1 MGIAVS
7 GLGSGLDINGLV
19 SQLMSAE
26 SRPLTLLKAQQKT
39 VSTKIS
45 AYGQLSSAL
54 ANFQSALKGLSES
67 GLSAVSAS
75 SSASALSA
83 TSGSGA
89 TPGSYSV
96 SVSQLAQSH
105 KLVSPGF
112 ASDST
117 DLGAGTLSISIAGGA
132 PVNLAPASNSLRDI
146 RDAINASGLGVSASI
161 VNDGSASGY
170 RLAIAGKDS
179 GAGQTLSLSGSGAL
193 ASFSYDPAAPVTF
206 GYDAGGNPPA
216 VMSQTQAAQDA
227 KITLDGMNISA
238 PTNTISGAI
247 AGVTLQLTQVTA
259 TPATISVARDDAAVK
274 SAVNAFVKA
283 YNEVRSL
290 VGTQTAFNE
299 ASKTGAVLYG
309 DSGPKSILSQL
320 RATMTS
326 AVAGAGSLD
335 VLSDIGLS
343 FQKDGTLTINDA
355 KLQTAIDTVP
365 ADLKALFSG
374 TDGIATRLGTQL
386 TDMLG
391 EQGVVGT
398 RTEGLNATQRRLS
411 QRETSLQA
419 RLDAIEARYRAQFV
433 RLDAALTRMQGT
445 SNYLSQQLSA
455 LANL

>member
-19 SQLMSAE
+19 AQLMSAE

-45 AYGQLSSAL
+45 AYGQLSSTL

-67 GLSAVSAS
+67 GLSAVSANS
-75 SSASALSA
+75 SSPAITVSG
-83 TSGSGA
+83 GSGA
-89 TPGSYSV
+89 TPGNYSI

-105 KLVSPGF
+105 KLVSAGF

-117 DLGAGTLSISIAGGA
+117 DLGAGSLSLSFAGGT
-132 PVNLAPASNSLRDI
+132 PVTLTPATNSLRDL
-146 RDAINASGLGVSASI
+146 RDAINASGLAVSASI
-161 VNDGSASGY
+161 VSDGSSY
-170 RLAIAGKDS
+170 RLSIAGKES
-179 GAGQTLSLSGSGAL
+179 GTGQTLQITGTDAL
-193 ASFSYDPAAPVTF
+193 ASFSYDPSVPVSF
-206 GYDAGGNPPA
+206 AYDGSGNPPA
-216 VMSQTQAAQDA
+216 MMSQTQAAQDA
-227 KITLDGMNISA
+227 QLSLDGMNIRSA
-238 PTNTISGAI
+238 SNTVSGAI
-247 AGVTLQLTQVTA
+247 GGITLQLTQVTA
-259 TPATISVARDDAAVK
+259 APATVSVVRDDTAVK

-283 YNEVRSL
+283 YNDVRSL
-290 VGTQTAFNE
+290 VSSQTAFNE
-299 ASKTGAVLYG
+299 TSKTGAALYG

-343 FQKDGTLTINDA
+343 FQKDGTLTVNDA
-355 KLQTAIDTVP
+355 KLQTAIDSVP
-365 ADLKALFSG
+365 ADLKALFAGS
-374 TDGIATRLGTQL
+374 DGVATRLGTRL

-391 EQGVVGT
+391 EQGVVST

-411 QRETSLQA
+411 QRENSLQA
-419 RLDAIEARYRAQFV
+419 RLDAVEARYRAQFV